1 MCLGTVRKS
10 LWLDLSVG
18 TGRGQGMGSESKEG
32 SGCVRPSA
40 PPPPCEDVASFLWEA
55 STWVGRSPKWEP
67 TPSGGHAGN
76 RRARAESRLAR
87 YFSGP
92 GWKWQERGPT
102 GFADGSDV
110 RHERS
115 EVRPHTGARPSSASL
130 RNPGLQGNCLAV
142 GSSLPVRTDSSQANE
157 GMPISIGDSVFV
169 GGKGLGL
176 GGVGGLWAPGCW

>member
-1 MCLGTVRKS
+1 M
-10 LWLDLSVG
+10 
-18 TGRGQGMGSESKEG
+18 
-32 SGCVRPSA
+32 
-40 PPPPCEDVASFLWEA
+40 
-55 STWVGRSPKWEP
+55 
-67 TPSGGHAGN
+67 
-76 RRARAESRLAR
+76 
-87 YFSGP
+87 
-92 GWKWQERGPT
+92 
-102 GFADGSDV
+102 

-115 EVRPHTGARPSSASL
+115 EVRPHTGARPSSASR